1 MRRPRPKKISSLA
14 PGLLSESVREI
25 LLQLQDKTY
34 DDPPPCPRCGS
45 EKRKRHDRRK
55 RTYATIITDEGF
67 RTINVWIKRYVCK
80 VCGKVYYS
88 QSPQSPQSPF
98 YPGCLYGRAVVDT
111 CLYLAAHNPF
121 CRVEA
126 ILQSW
131 GLQIDRDTIRSYV
144 RRFGRRAR
152 NMAGVRIDTASVAI
166 NLVRLLFDAADV
178 EELKTRLPGEVFQD
192 VGDETYPA
200 VKGAKKRLRQ
210 ENAERALRG
219 EKERPYPDSHTLA
232 CVFEVFHR
240 FFVSVMVTSTP
251 FNTMLADALKRPAK
265 GCVGSV
271 RDGSKCYR
279 DPHIECVNHKARRM
293 IGRDPAYRRLKKEAE
308 SREQIEEYCRV
319 FYGRVREEEAAR
331 AAQAYPELVDREGR
345 FVGALSTN
353 HIEGGN
359 WRFKFGLKVPYLDPA
374 SEEARTLLIAIQ
386 DSMKT
391 FDAGRPCE
399 SFAHRHGCFE
409 YSSVM
414 ADKDNDTDS
423 DTLPGQGGQGDSP
436 SDHAPNHTEE
446 FVLWLNSAVLR
457 ARQRKEEALKAATTT
472 N

>member
-1 MRRPRPKKISSLA
+1 MRRPRPKTISSLS
-14 PGLLSESVREI
+14 PGLLRESISSI

-45 EKRKRHDRRK
+45 EDGRRHGKRKRI
-55 RTYATIITDEGF
+55 YATIIAEKGF
-67 RTINVWIKRYVCK
+67 QRIRVWIKRYRCK
-80 VCGKVYYS
+80 RCGKHYRS
-88 QSPQSPQSPF
+88 RSPF
-98 YPGCLYGRAVVDT
+98 YPGCLYARPVVDT

-219 EKERPYPDSHTLA
+219 EKERPYPESHTLA
-232 CVFEVFHR
+232 CVFEVFHN
-240 FFVSVMVTSTP
+240 FFVSVMVTSTA
-251 FNTMLADALKRPAK
+251 FNTMLADALKRPAR

-279 DPHIECVNHKARRM
+279 DPHIDCVNHKARRM
-293 IGRDPAYRRLKKEAE
+293 IARDGAYRRLKREAE
-308 SREQIEEYCRV
+308 SRGQIEEYCKM

-331 AAQAYPELVDREGR
+331 AAQAYPELVDREGL

-353 HIEGGN
+353 SMEGGN
-359 WRFKFGLKVPYLDPA
+359 WRIKFGLRVPYLDPA
-374 SEEARTLLIAIQ
+374 SEEARTLLIALQ

-414 ADKDNDTDS
+414 AEADKTYDRDPDTF
-423 DTLPGQGGQGDSP
+423 PGQGRRSDSS

-446 FVLWLNSAVLR
+446 FALWLNKAVERVQRTRDR
-457 ARQRKEEALKAATTT
+457 ANNILTTT
-472 N
+472 I